1 MTVTDLDGFVV
12 LVPSAPSPP
21 LDALAADCVRWFDSF
36 PAPSSTDGLAR
47 RRRVGLTPRQDSH
60 LREFGYP
67 FVLEDFPFHL
77 TLTRRLAEESGI
89 DRSRFCAITPN

>member
-1 MTVTDLDGFVV
+1 MTVTDLDGFVA

-67 FVLEDFPFHL
+67 FVLEDFP
-77 TLTRRLAEESGI
+77 SI
-89 DRSRFCAITPN
+89 